1 MPLINHTGWN
11 AISLVAQIDR
21 GRNGGVG
28 RDVHASRLAG
38 GLSAIGALSLGIGG
52 EGLPK
57 HLEAVKVSHVRQVRK
72 HGVHE
77 LNLGLH
83 IQFFCGDFPM
93 GGT

>member
-1 MPLINHTGWN
+1 MEFTISGWHPP
-11 AISLVAQIDR
+11 QIDR

-57 HLEAVKVSHVRQVRK
+57 HLEAVKVSHVRQVSTA
-72 HGVHE
+72 VLSIASSYFE
-77 LNLGLH
+77 L
-83 IQFFCGDFPM
+83 FS
-93 GGT
+93 